1 MPEEDGRVYRL
12 PELPGLVTVDGR
24 VPVFVGRVAGLVV
37 VVGRVTDDGRVVVP
51 LGRVIEPGRVTVL
64 PGRDTLLLLGR
75 TLGRVVLLPGRV
87 LVLGRT
93 MPLVLLGRVG
103 RFVTPGRVVLPLAGR
118 FGRKPPVTPPPLFGR
133 KPVIG
138 RLPFG

>member
-37 VVGRVTDDGRVVVP
+37 VVGRVTDDGRDTEDGRVTLDGRVVDDGRVVVP
-51 LGRVIEPGRVTVL
+51 LGRVIEPGRVTV
-64 PGRDTLLLLGR
+64 
-75 TLGRVVLLPGRV
+75 LPGRV